1 MLIQSVQWCNDKNVM
16 LFIRLHR
23 SSPPP
28 PMTLFMHVLS
38 DLLPKNFLAS
48 KQYRVFN
55 LFLKS
60 MGTQENQN
68 AEKLERERTVGAG
81 ISYLIQKSYEAT
93 AICGITKLH

>member
-1 MLIQSVQWCNDKNVM
+1 
-16 LFIRLHR
+16 
-23 SSPPP
+23 
-28 PMTLFMHVLS
+28 MTLFKHVLS
-38 DLLPKNFLAS
+38 DLLPKNFLAL
-48 KQYRVFN
+48 KQYWVFN

-68 AEKLERERTVGAG
+68 AEKLERERTLGAG